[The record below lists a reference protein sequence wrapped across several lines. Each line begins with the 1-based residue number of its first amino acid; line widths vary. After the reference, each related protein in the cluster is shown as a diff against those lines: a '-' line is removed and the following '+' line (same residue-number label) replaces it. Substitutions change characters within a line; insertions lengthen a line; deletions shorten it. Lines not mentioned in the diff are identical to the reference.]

1 MAGNKKLGRDVSA
14 RKALLRSMVTSFL
27 DKERIETT
35 AAKAEEVQKV
45 AERYITMAKTD
56 NLANRRHALAFI
68 YDEAVVKKLFEQIA
82 PKYAERA
89 GGYTR
94 AYKTGIR
101 KGDAA
106 PLAIIEL
113 V

>member
-14 RKALLRSMVTSFL
+14 RKALLRSMVTAFL

-35 AAKAEEVQKV
+35 ASKAEEVQKV
-45 AERYITMAKTD
+45 AERFITMAKVD
-56 NLANRRHALAFI
+56 NLANRRNALAFI

-82 PKYAERA
+82 PKYTERK

-94 AYKTGIR
+94 AYKNGVR

-106 PLAIIEL
+106 PMAIIEL

>member
-14 RKALLRSMVTSFL
+14 RKALLRSMVTAFL

-35 AAKAEEVQKV
+35 VSKAEEVQKV

-56 NLANRRHALAFI
+56 NLANRRNALAFI

-82 PKYAERA
+82 PKYADRK

-94 AYKTGIR
+94 AYKTGVR
-101 KGDAA
+101 KGDSA

>member
-14 RKALLRSMVTSFL
+14 RKALLRSLVTAFL
-27 DKERIETT
+27 DKERVETT
-35 AAKAEEVQKV
+35 QAKAEELQKV
-45 AERYITMAKTD
+45 AERFITLAKEDT
-56 NLANRRHALAFI
+56 LANRRHALAFI

-82 PKYAERA
+82 PKYTDRK

-94 AYKTGIR
+94 SYKNGVR

-106 PLAIIEL
+106 PMAIVEL